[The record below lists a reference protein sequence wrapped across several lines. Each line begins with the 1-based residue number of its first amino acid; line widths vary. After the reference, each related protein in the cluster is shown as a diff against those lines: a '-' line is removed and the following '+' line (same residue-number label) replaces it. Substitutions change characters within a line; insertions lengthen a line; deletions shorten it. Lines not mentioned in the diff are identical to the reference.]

1 MSDMPIRRNEEQ
13 CQIENA
19 EIPSGKEHV
28 SLDSQHVQQVLVDKR
43 IRGMSRGK
51 KIILLLAAF
60 LIIGAAAYGIQE
72 WTGNDNNVSYAT
84 ATVSQ
89 GAVTKSI
96 EATGTLEAVRTSD
109 MGFKN
114 DEVITALNVQPGD
127 HVTAGQVLAQQDPAT
142 LSNVLQQAQNTVDQD
157 SISLKSIQ
165 INLETAR
172 RELERQQQ
180 LFDANAT
187 SQTELETAQ
196 NSYAKSELDVQ
207 LAKAKLANDR
217 TKLAQADK
225 DMAEATIVAPFD
237 GLIGAVNG
245 QVGSINGINS
255 SSSTLLTVMSDELQ
269 MNALVNEADI
279 GEVKVGQAV
288 EFSSSSFG
296 DNVFK
301 GEVLRITPQAKTVSN
316 VQYYPVLISCEDPE
330 GVLLSGMSVSAR
342 IIVAREE
349 DAITVPMMAISYAQ
363 TYLRSNPTPS
373 VPAASKAVV
382 ILENAQPVVKA
393 VEVGISDG
401 TNYAIINGLKSGDT
415 VIIGTASTSESATE
429 MSTAENN
436 SSRSQGA
443 MPGGG
448 MERPPG
454 GF

>member
-1 MSDMPIRRNEEQ
+1 
-13 CQIENA
+13 
-19 EIPSGKEHV
+19 
-28 SLDSQHVQQVLVDKR
+28 
-43 IRGMSRGK
+43 
-51 KIILLLAAF
+51 
-60 LIIGAAAYGIQE
+60 
-72 WTGNDNNVSYAT
+72 
-84 ATVSQ
+84 
-89 GAVTKSI
+89 
-96 EATGTLEAVRTSD
+96 
-109 MGFKN
+109 
-114 DEVITALNVQPGD
+114 
-127 HVTAGQVLAQQDPAT
+127 
-142 LSNVLQQAQNTVDQD
+142 
-157 SISLKSIQ
+157 
-165 INLETAR
+165 
-172 RELERQQQ
+172 
-180 LFDANAT
+180 
-187 SQTELETAQ
+187 
-196 NSYAKSELDVQ
+196 
-207 LAKAKLANDR
+207 
-217 TKLAQADK
+217 
-225 DMAEATIVAPFD
+225 
-237 GLIGAVNG
+237 
-245 QVGSINGINS
+245 
-255 SSSTLLTVMSDELQ
+255 MSDELQ

-279 GEVKVGQAV
+279 GEVKEGQAV

-429 MSTAENN
+429 KSAAENN
-436 SSRSQGA
+436 SSRSQGS